1 MQTLTPCVETP
12 MLRLAIKSTLL
23 VAILGFASLF
33 FAEALVVSALILV
46 TVTVTAVAL
55 VIGPTAE
62 LDSPAEGVAGADS
75 E

>member
-1 MQTLTPCVETP
+1 
-12 MLRLAIKSTLL
+12 ML
-23 VAILGFASLF
+23 
-33 FAEALVVSALILV
+33 ALILV
-46 TVTVTAVAL
+46 TVAVTAVAL

>member
-1 MQTLTPCVETP
+1 VETP

-23 VAILGFASLF
+23 AAILGFASLF

-46 TVTVTAVAL
+46 TVAVTAVAL

-62 LDSPAEGVAGADS
+62 LDSPAGGVAGAES